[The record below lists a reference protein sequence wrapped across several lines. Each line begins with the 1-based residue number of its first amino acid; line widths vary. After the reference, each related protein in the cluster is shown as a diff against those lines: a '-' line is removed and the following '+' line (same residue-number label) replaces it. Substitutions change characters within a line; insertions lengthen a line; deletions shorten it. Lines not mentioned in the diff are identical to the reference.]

1 MIQTPTN
8 IDTFNAVVGVIFS
21 ELYLSFPLPRD
32 LNEGSVRKI
41 LGKEGDDWLTSFS
54 RSEGFFRSTM
64 DWLIHADYIW
74 HEGTQS
80 EFAKRYCR
88 CVLSPKGLESLK
100 ATPTGIGGVSLGERI
115 AEASKAGTLKVL
127 GDFASQSLGIALSM
141 AFK

>member
-1 MIQTPTN
+1 MSQTPTN
-8 IDTFNAVVGVIFS
+8 IDTFNAVVGAIFS
-21 ELYLSFPLPRD
+21 ELYLSFPLRQD

-41 LGKEGDDWLTSFS
+41 LEKEGDDWLTTFS

-64 DWLIHADYIW
+64 DWLIQADYIW
-74 HEGTQS
+74 HEETQS

-141 AFK
+141 AFR